1 MIATVPL
8 GYADGLSRRLGNGV
22 GRLWLHGQPAPI
34 VGSVCMDM
42 CMLDVTDIPCR
53 AGDLAYLFNAAH
65 PVAELATT
73 LGTIP
78 YEVLTSIAGRVKRVY
93 VRG

>member
-1 MIATVPL
+1 VPL
-8 GYADGLSRRLGNGV
+8 GYADGLSRRLGNGA
-22 GRLWLHGQPAPI
+22 GHLWLHGYPAPI

-53 AGDLAYLFNAAH
+53 AGDLAYLFNATH